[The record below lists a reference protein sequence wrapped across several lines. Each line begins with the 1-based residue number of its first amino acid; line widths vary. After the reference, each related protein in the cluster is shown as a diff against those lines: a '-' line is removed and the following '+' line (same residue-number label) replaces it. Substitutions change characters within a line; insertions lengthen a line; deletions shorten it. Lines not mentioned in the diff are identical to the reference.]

1 MAEMHQLRRYGR
13 SERERLAGAAGWNEV
28 VRHAREIRGLGLD
41 DGMLEV
47 LREVQ
52 RIKAATV
59 SLPPH
64 FLNEIS
70 VALEQQRWLAAYRT
84 ATLELLTG
92 CRRFL
97 LSRQLRLRNLI
108 SLLDTFYR
116 PMKLKP
122 PRWVRNISLVR
133 RALGFF
139 NAAKVDGRKSPM
151 RVRLIG
157 THCATRR

>member
-1 MAEMHQLRRYGR
+1 MAEMRQLRRYGV

-28 VRHAREIRGLGLD
+28 VRYAREIRGLGLE

-70 VALEQQRWLAAYRT
+70 ASLEQQRWLTAYRT

-97 LSRQLRLRNLI
+97 LSRRLRWRNLL

-116 PMKLKP
+116 SVKLNP
-122 PRWVRNISLVR
+122 PRRIRSISLVR

-139 NAAKVDGRKSPM
+139 SAAKVDGRNLP
-151 RVRLIG
+151 
-157 THCATRR
+157 